1 MHTSKL
7 PTSPARWRCVRH
19 ALKLSLGVLIAS
31 TGVSGCATSLPSV
44 TTEAGVSPFIAF
56 VHLDGFD
63 LSGVTGA
70 QFTIAPKA
78 GSASKP
84 VHVEYS
90 LSALAARGYFSLG
103 SLTLPVFGLYAGYQN
118 QVSVEVDRS
127 SVGPLSLKVTVPT
140 AAYIDPS
147 DIYSKPNIDTPRAPG
162 SALGFDFIFIKSGL
176 GSPVIIDTDGEI
188 RWAAPRIQSSF
199 SSAFRGDEFII
210 GDPGRPTVYG
220 LRLDGNI
227 AKADLPSSS
236 YTDFNHNINRG
247 KFGFLAEVDAESGGV
262 ASIESNVIE
271 FQYSSPFSILN
282 QWDLGA
288 ILSAYMSSQGDAAA
302 AFVRP
307 GVDWFHS
314 NSAIYDS
321 RDDSVIVSSRENFV
335 IKLGYSSGAIMW
347 ILGDPTKYWYTF
359 PSLRAKALTL
369 APGGLYP
376 IGQHALSI
384 TFDRLLMLFNDG
396 LGSLNQPAG
405 EPAGQTRTYSTV
417 SAYSIDQASM
427 TATEVWDYDAGQ
439 TIFSPVCSSAYEAAD
454 RSILVDYATASGATE
469 ALLIGLDSS
478 RNVVFEFKYP
488 TSGCSTSW
496 NARPIPLDDLKVNE

>member
-1 MHTSKL
+1 MHALKL
-7 PTSPARWRCVRH
+7 PASPARWRCVH
-19 ALKLSLGVLIAS
+19 ALKLSLGVLIACI
-31 TGVSGCATSLPSV
+31 GVSGCATSLPTV

-70 QFTIAPKA
+70 QFTIAPKP
-78 GSASKP
+78 GSVSRP

-118 QVSVEVDRS
+118 QVSVEVERS

-147 DIYSKPNIDTPRAPG
+147 GIYDQPTIVTPRAAG
-162 SALGFDFIFIKSGL
+162 SALGFDFIFIRSGL

-188 RWAAPRIQSSF
+188 CWAAPRIQSSF

-227 AKADLPSSS
+227 RQADLPSST

-247 KFGFLAEVDAESGGV
+247 KFGFLAEVDAETGGV

-271 FQYSSPFSILN
+271 FQDSSSISILN

-288 ILSAYMSSQGDAAA
+288 ILGAYMSNQGDDAA

-307 GVDWFHS
+307 GVDW
-314 NSAIYDS
+314 
-321 RDDSVIVSSRENFV
+321 
-335 IKLGYSSGAIMW
+335 LGYSSGAIMW

-359 PSLRAKALTL
+359 PSLRARALTL

-384 TFDRLLMLFNDG
+384 TFDGLLMLFNDG
-396 LGSLNQPAG
+396 LGSLNQPSG

-427 TATEVWDYDAGQ
+427 TATQVWDYDAGQ
-439 TIFSPVCSSAYEAAD
+439 MIFSPVCSSAYEAAD

-469 ALLIGLDSS
+469 ALLVGLDSS
-478 RNVVFEFKYP
+478 HNVVFEFKYP
-488 TSGCSTSW
+488 TSGCNTSW